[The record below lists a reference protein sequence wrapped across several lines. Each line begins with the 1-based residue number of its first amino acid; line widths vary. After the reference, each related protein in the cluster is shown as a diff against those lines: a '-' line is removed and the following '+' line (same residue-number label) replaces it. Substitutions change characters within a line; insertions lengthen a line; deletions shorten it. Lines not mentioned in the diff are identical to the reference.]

1 LSKLEEYVRNLQ
13 RKENKNRTIKV
24 NSKMVGTREMGDKRE
39 WETIDEPELDQSKRK
54 GEKGWKTEPAI
65 LERL

>member
-1 LSKLEEYVRNLQ
+1 
-13 RKENKNRTIKV
+13 
-24 NSKMVGTREMGDKRE
+24 MVGTRDMGDKRE

-54 GEKGWKTEPAI
+54 GQKGWKTEPAI